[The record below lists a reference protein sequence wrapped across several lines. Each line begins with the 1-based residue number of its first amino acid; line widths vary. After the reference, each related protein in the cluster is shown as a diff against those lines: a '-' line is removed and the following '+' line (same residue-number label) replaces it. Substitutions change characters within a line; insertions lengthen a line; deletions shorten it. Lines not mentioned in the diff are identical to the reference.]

1 MAKYKVCA
9 TRTHEYEVEVEANS
23 EDEAITKLDDW
34 ISDDFEDFEVSAKW
48 DFVAVNTDC
57 CSHDAHENY
66 CLCCMGSCNVCSK
79 VV

>member
-34 ISDDFEDFEVSAKW
+34 ISDDFEDFEVNAKW
-48 DFVAVNTDC
+48 DFSAMEVSN
-57 CSHDAHENY
+57 
-66 CLCCMGSCNVCSK
+66 
-79 VV
+79 

>member
-1 MAKYKVCA
+1 MPKYKVCA
-9 TRTHEYEVEVEANS
+9 TRTHEYEVIVKANS
-23 EDEAITKLDDW
+23 EDEAITKLADW

-48 DFVAVNTDC
+48 DFIAVNTDC

-66 CLCCMGSCNVCSK
+66 CDCCMGSCDSCSK